1 MAENDSL
8 SYSRLRA
15 AFLAFGYERR
25 NENGHEVFQ
34 HPKGD
39 MVAVFPATD
48 DNAEVRPVHRKV
60 AETTV
65 RDDGLVELM
74 DFRFYLEH
82 GKKREELIQRG
93 DKLIWSASG
102 RKVPVVAASTEEDG
116 LVIINQNGAFSPC
129 PVDQLTIVTK
139 AST

>member
-1 MAENDSL
+1 
-8 SYSRLRA
+8 
-15 AFLAFGYERR
+15 
-25 NENGHEVFQ
+25 
-34 HPKGD
+34 
-39 MVAVFPATD
+39 MVAVFPATVGD
-48 DNAEVRPVHRKV
+48 DEVRPVHRKV
-60 AETTV
+60 AESTI
-65 RDDGLVELM
+65 RDDGLVELE

-102 RKVPVVAASTEEDG
+102 RNVPVVAASTEEDG